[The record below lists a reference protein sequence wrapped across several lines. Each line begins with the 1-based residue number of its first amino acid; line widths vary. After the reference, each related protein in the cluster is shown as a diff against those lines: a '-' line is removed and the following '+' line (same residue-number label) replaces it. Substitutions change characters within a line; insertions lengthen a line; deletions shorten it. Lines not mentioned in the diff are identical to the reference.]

1 MSTKAKSSSLPLAG
15 RRIVVTRPREQAA
28 EWRAQLE
35 AQGADVIELPLIQ
48 VTKHYDKQTLV
59 EIFTELTQYEW
70 LVFTSANGARFF
82 FEEFLKG
89 FEDIRALGLVRIA
102 VVGEATAEVIRGL
115 HLRVELQPK
124 KANAEELAQAMIER
138 ESIDSAKVLVVTGN
152 LNRDTLVEKLHEA
165 RAIVDTLP
173 IYKTEETDLAK
184 DPVAGDFRAKG
195 ADAILF
201 ASPSAAQSFFDQAGA
216 LKLSAKAKRPLS
228 GSIGATTTATMK
240 QLGLPVDF
248 EAAQANLGS
257 FVEALTKKL
266 NH

>member
-1 MSTKAKSSSLPLAG
+1 MSKSSSTSPLAG

-28 EWRAQLE
+28 DWRVRLAGE
-35 AQGADVIELPLIQ
+35 GAEVVELPLIQ

-59 EIFTELTQYEW
+59 EIFAELGQYEW

-102 VVGEATAEVIRGL
+102 CVGEATADVIRGY
-115 HLRVELQPK
+115 HLRVDLQPK
-124 KANAEELAQAMIER
+124 KANAEELAQAMLER
-138 ESIDSAKVLVVTGN
+138 ESIDSAKILVITGN
-152 LNRDTLVEKLHEA
+152 LNRDTLVDKLHEA
-165 RAIVDTLP
+165 RAIVDRLP
-173 IYKTEETDLAK
+173 LYKTEETDLAK
-184 DPVAGDFRAKG
+184 DPVAAEFREKG

-216 LKLSAKAKRPLS
+216 LKLAAKAKRPLA

-248 EAAQANLGS
+248 EAAEPSLDSLVA
-257 FVEALTKKL
+257 ALRQKL
-266 NH
+266 AR